1 MTSPGYLLLNAEA
14 GRNWSIGNSQLR
26 VFARLENLLDKTYVG
41 SVIVNEGNGR
51 FFESGPDF
59 TATIGAQWRWN

>member
-1 MTSPGYLLLNAEA
+1 MPKSVVTGPLASRE
-14 GRNWSIGNSQLR
+14 LR

-51 FFESGPDF
+51 FFESGPDL
-59 TATIGAQWRWN
+59 TATLGAQWRWN